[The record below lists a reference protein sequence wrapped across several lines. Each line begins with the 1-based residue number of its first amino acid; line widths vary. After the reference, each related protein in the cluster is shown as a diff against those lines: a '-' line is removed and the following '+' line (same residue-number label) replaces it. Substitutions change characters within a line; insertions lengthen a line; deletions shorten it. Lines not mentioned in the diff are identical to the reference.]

1 MGREGE
7 TVAVGFR
14 REKATKEAKVNLVLA
29 EENCKI
35 LKFFFD
41 IKPQNKCPS
50 LLITMVSHSLH
61 AAAAPSPLGTRCAP
75 LSLLLIFILLYTVT
89 YF

>member
-1 MGREGE
+1 MSFISHSLDIGSSGSSLSWGE
-7 TVAVGFR
+7 RVKTVAVGFR

-41 IKPQNKCPS
+41 IKSQNKCPS
-50 LLITMVSHSLH
+50 LLITMVSHSMH
-61 AAAAPSPLGTRCAP
+61 ATAAPSPLGTR
-75 LSLLLIFILLYTVT
+75 
-89 YF
+89 